1 MLRNKDQSISD
12 LNLYLGTYFQ
22 LSRAS
27 NYTAALHNSHWQGND
42 QKLNKKLV
50 IIFAIIIIT
59 QYQKFD
65 LSKSQNLDLRLAQHK
80 RQPHNDSKS
89 AYPENDKLGT
99 ICYVTE
105 FLDFQ

>member
-1 MLRNKDQSISD
+1 MQPKSHNPLFDRAI
-12 LNLYLGTYFQ
+12 YLGTCLQ

-27 NYTAALHNSHWQGND
+27 NYTAALHNSHWQGDD

-65 LSKSQNLDLRLAQHK
+65 LSKSQNLDLGLAKHE
-80 RQPHNDSKS
+80 RQSHNDSKS
-89 AYPENDKLGT
+89 A
-99 ICYVTE
+99 
-105 FLDFQ
+105 